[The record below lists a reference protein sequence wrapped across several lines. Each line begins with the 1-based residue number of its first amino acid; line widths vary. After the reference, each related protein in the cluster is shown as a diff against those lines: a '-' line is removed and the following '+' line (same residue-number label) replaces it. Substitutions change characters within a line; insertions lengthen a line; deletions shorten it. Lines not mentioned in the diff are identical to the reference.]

1 MDTSAEKNGTLFI
14 TKLNRNGR
22 EQIVSA
28 FYEDGRAVE
37 LSCTQSRQGP
47 LLGNIYVGKVKNILS
62 NIEAAFVEIGSGVL
76 GYYSLKENKAPV
88 FTNGKKKGKLSPG
101 DELLVQV
108 SREAVKTKAP
118 TLTSSL
124 NFPGKYLVLTTER
137 KQLGLSSKLSPAER
151 LRLKALAEPFLTED
165 YGIIVRTN
173 AAGASEEELKEE
185 LELLSAACRK
195 TLTFG
200 THYTPFS
207 LVYQEIPPYAA
218 GIRSLPKDRL
228 ARIITDDAEL
238 YSSLEAFLSSKQPKD
253 RDKLVLYREER
264 PSLDSVYGITHAL
277 ECALKERV
285 WLKSGA
291 YLVIQ
296 PTEALTV
303 IDVNT
308 GKYDGHKK
316 AADTFRKINREAAQ
330 EIARQLRLR
339 NLSGIIVADFIDM
352 ENPKDREDLMEV
364 LDRAL
369 KQDPVRTV
377 LVDMTP
383 LGLVEITRKKVR
395 KSLREQAEENP

>member
-1 MDTSAEKNGTLFI
+1 M
-14 TKLNRNGR
+14 
-22 EQIVSA
+22 
-28 FYEDGRAVE
+28 
-37 LSCTQSRQGP
+37 
-47 LLGNIYVGKVKNILS
+47 
-62 NIEAAFVEIGSGVL
+62 
-76 GYYSLKENKAPV
+76 
-88 FTNGKKKGKLSPG
+88 
-101 DELLVQV
+101 QV

-352 ENPKDREDLMEV
+352 ENPKDREYLMEV